1 MVQRFRGGAKLR
13 DGRLEKALIGKPQQ
27 NLAHIETEASMKIT
41 IVPFSTVRAFVDTD
55 DGGIY
60 IGARELQSKTLSDLI
75 QHEFGHSLSGDPD
88 HGDGWAEVSGMDKP
102 VTDLFKSCRKRLG
115 IGPSIAAN
123 IGNISGIQNILT
135 DYHLLQAYRRFSQK
149 ILGTEGHWDVV
160 GEVDGG
166 PGDQL
171 IRLYPTPK
179 GAFPV
184 VVVYYPVV
192 NHFRSPQARHV
203 AYDMLL
209 AEAKIMVGQVRRKIA
224 GIPTPDGGSLGL
236 DGEALISEGT
246 EERNGLIEKAIHL
259 GEPLPI
265 VKWLWWLPLLPLV
278 SLLSNFMA

>member
-1 MVQRFRGGAKLR
+1 MAIISPADLPVVLKLR
-13 DGRLEKALIGKPQQ
+13 SDPLKKYVLSKLGYPHVDVEISEDQF
-27 NLAHIETEASMKIT
+27 ETVLRNTGDFIAGYF
-41 IVPFSTVRAFVDTD
+41 P
-55 DGGIY
+55 
-60 IGARELQSKTLSDLI
+60 REQKFAIFYTTPLVATYPMPEDAYWI
-75 QHEFGHSLSGDPD
+75 Q
-88 HGDGWAEVSGMDKP
+88 EVSWDP
-102 VTDLFKSCRKRLG
+102 VTTRIDDVFGAESFLF
-115 IGPSIAAN
+115 N

-149 ILGTEGHWDVV
+149 VLGTEGHWDVV
-160 GEVDGG
+160 GEADGG

-209 AEAKIMVGQVRRKIA
+209 AEAKLMVGQVRRKIA
-224 GIPTPDGGSLGL
+224 GIPLPDGGSLGL
-236 DGEALISEGT
+236 DGEALIAEGT

-265 VKWLWWLPLLPLV
+265 VKWAWLLPFLA
-278 SLLSNFMA
+278 LLSNFIA